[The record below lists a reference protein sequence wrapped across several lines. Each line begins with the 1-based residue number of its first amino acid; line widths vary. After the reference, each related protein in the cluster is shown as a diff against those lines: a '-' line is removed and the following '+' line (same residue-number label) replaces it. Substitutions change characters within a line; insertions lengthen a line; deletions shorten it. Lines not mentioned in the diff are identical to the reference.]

1 MKITIGADN
10 DDKPP
15 IPPTRHPMVNRLT
28 SSIDES
34 LVNLNRLSQDTE
46 MEKERALYELKQL
59 FLQLHTYLEKRFLQF
74 ENEIKSSYDHYD
86 QHLYELKSR
95 LKQVRQQLVQ
105 SFSSVQNH
113 DNDNDDYTFDI
124 NKYRY
129 LEMLTTETLNQ
140 TMKDIKI
147 LPKYQIKLNNI
158 DQFDQFIFIQCEQI
172 PSRIISQT
180 DDRVLNDFSRETTPI
195 QRSMSI
201 GKYNYM

>member
-1 MKITIGADN
+1 
-10 DDKPP
+10 
-15 IPPTRHPMVNRLT
+15 MVNRLT
-28 SSIDES
+28 STIDES
-34 LVNLNRLSQDTE
+34 LVNLTLLSQDAETE
-46 MEKERALYELKQL
+46 QQRALYELEQL
-59 FLQLHTYLEKRFLQF
+59 FIQFRTYIEKRYRQY
-74 ENEIKSSYDHYD
+74 EYDIKSVYANYD